1 MKKLVHYFGGSSTDG
16 NANMKDL
23 LGGKGAN
30 LAEMCSIGLP
40 VPHGFTITTEVCSYY
55 FDNNRTL
62 PSKLKNEIDQNNR
75 SRSAKLRYAIRSKNK
90 FSYPHE
96 LIEKFKNYLNLEA
109 INV

>member
-1 MKKLVHYFGGSSTDG
+1 MHWKYK
-16 NANMKDL
+16 
-23 LGGKGAN
+23 
-30 LAEMCSIGLP
+30 
-40 VPHGFTITTEVCSYY
+40 IT
-55 FDNNRTL
+55 
-62 PSKLKNEIDQNNR
+62 KNNR